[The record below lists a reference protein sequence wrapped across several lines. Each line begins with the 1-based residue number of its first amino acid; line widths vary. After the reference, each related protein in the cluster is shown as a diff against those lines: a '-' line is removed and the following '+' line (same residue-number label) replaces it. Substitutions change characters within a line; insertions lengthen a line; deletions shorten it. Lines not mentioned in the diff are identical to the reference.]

1 MKRSYLIAAAVIT
14 ASVTLMTAAW
24 LYLFSSSRSLN
35 FARLRGNEQFN
46 VIVVT
51 LDTTRADRLG
61 AYGFDG
67 VRTPVIDSLARE
79 GILFQRAYAVTPLT
93 LPSHTS
99 LFSGTYP
106 PHHGVRDNGGFIVP
120 DEITTLAEIY
130 KSSGYETAGFVAA
143 YVLDAR
149 WGLDQGFDTYVDD
162 FDVKGQRF
170 IAMGGVQRPANEVI
184 DKALEWMGQERSAPF
199 FLWVHLYDPHAP
211 YEAPEPYKSRYPG
224 APYLAEIAFT
234 DNQVGRLIEALEMT
248 GKKDSTFIVVAADHG
263 ESLGEHGEIQ
273 HGFFIYESAT
283 HVPLII
289 STPFEEIAGVQTNE
303 VVSLIDVMPTI
314 LDMTGF
320 EIPEAVQGQ
329 SLTSLFLEGAA
340 SEPRFV
346 YSETFYAR
354 YHYGWSEL
362 TAIQDERYKLI
373 MSPDPELYDLA
384 EDPGETINLAVTE
397 KDLYER
403 LETTADQFIDE
414 ISEGGTSGEFMAV
427 DEETL
432 AKLASLGYIG
442 SFVPTEEGSADELA
456 SPREKIGIYN
466 KSIQAR
472 QRMHTEKYEEAE
484 ELLQEIIDEDPR
496 VLDAYQSMAQL
507 YDLQER
513 FDEAVEVYK
522 QAIPLK
528 PEDPYAY
535 INLAET
541 QIKLGRV
548 EEAEK
553 TALDALDFVEPN
565 AYIYYLL
572 GNVNR
577 MQGRLPESLTYYE
590 KCLEVNPDSAV
601 AYSGLAGAYFELD
614 DLQAAE
620 QNARK
625 ALSLD
630 DSVPSMHFT
639 LASIHEAEGDL
650 QQAAAEYLKEIEV
663 TPEDIGSHFNLAMI
677 YRVVGRVAEEERQLQ
692 RVLEINPEYPRGL
705 LFMARIYLNRGE
717 NYARAVEM
725 VTAAVAEPLETQ
737 DLALGYFLLAD
748 LHNRLGDPV
757 KSREYAAKAQS
768 LVSRSP

>member
-1 MKRSYLIAAAVIT
+1 MRRNHLVTAAVIT
-14 ASVTLMTAAW
+14 ASVILMTAAW
-24 LYLFSSSRSLN
+24 LYLFSSSGSLD
-35 FARLRGNEQFN
+35 FARLRGDEQFN
-46 VIVVT
+46 FMVVT
-51 LDTTRADRLG
+51 LDTTRADRMG

-67 VRTPVIDSLARE
+67 VQTPVIDSLARE

-184 DKALEWMGQERSAPF
+184 DTALKWMGQQRSTPF

-224 APYLAEIAFT
+224 SPYLAEIAFT
-234 DNQVGRLIEALEMT
+234 DNQIGRLIEALEMS
-248 GKKDSTFIVVAADHG
+248 GKRDETFIIVAADHG
-263 ESLGEHGEIQ
+263 ESLGDHGEIQ
-273 HGFFIYESAT
+273 HGFFIYEGAT

-289 STPFEEIAGVQTNE
+289 STPFEEIAGVQATE

-314 LDMTGF
+314 LDMSGL

-340 SEPRFV
+340 LETRFV

-397 KDLYER
+397 KDLYES
-403 LETTADQFIDE
+403 LEATADQFIDE
-414 ISEGGTSGEFMAV
+414 IGEGGTSGEFMAV
-427 DEETL
+427 DEDTL

-442 SFVPTEEGSADELA
+442 SFVPTEEESVEELA

-484 ELLQEIIDEDPR
+484 ELLQEILDEDPR

-513 FDEAVEVYK
+513 FDEAAEVYK

-577 MQGRLPESLTYYE
+577 MQGRLSESLAYYE

-630 DSVPSMHFT
+630 DAVPSMHFT

-663 TPEDIGSHFNLAMI
+663 TPEDVGSHFNLAMI
-677 YRVVGRVAEEERQLQ
+677 YRAVGRVA
-692 RVLEINPEYPRGL
+692 
-705 LFMARIYLNRGE
+705 
-717 NYARAVEM
+717 
-725 VTAAVAEPLETQ
+725 
-737 DLALGYFLLAD
+737 D
-748 LHNRLGDPV
+748 
-757 KSREYAAKAQS
+757 
-768 LVSRSP
+768 